1 MSFTWV
7 NMLWLLIIVP
17 ILVFCYII
25 IQRRRQKYALRYAS
39 LSLVKEALGRG
50 PGKRRHIPAI
60 LFLTGVAFMIFALAR
75 PNATVI
81 LPSQQST
88 IILAIDI
95 SGSMRADDFKP
106 SRMEA
111 AKSAARI
118 FVEKQHRNTLIGVI
132 SFSDGAAVVQAPTKD
147 REAIYTAINRL
158 TTQRGTA
165 IGRGII
171 TSLNAILEQPAD
183 KAIAT
188 TDNPSLQTTRESTT
202 QPAVRDIGKSAA
214 IVLLSDGVSNVGP
227 PPLEII
233 DQVSDRG
240 IKVYTVGIGSPEGTV
255 VNFEGLLIRV
265 RLDEDTLKN
274 IAEKTDASYFKADSE
289 TDLQGIY
296 QNLSSQI
303 VLKPEQTELTAG
315 FTGLAVL
322 LLLCAGI
329 ISLLWFNRLP

>member
-1 MSFTWV
+1 MTFTWV
-7 NMLWLLIIVP
+7 NMLWLLFIIPVL
-17 ILVFCYII
+17 IFCYIL

-39 LSLVKEALGRG
+39 LSLVKVALGHG

-60 LFLTGVAFMIFALAR
+60 LFITGVAVMVFALAR
-75 PNATVI
+75 PNATLI

-111 AKSAARI
+111 AKSAARL
-118 FVEKQHRNTLIGVI
+118 FVEKQRRNVLIGVV
-132 SFSDGAAVVQAPTKD
+132 SFSDGAAVIQVPTND
-147 REAIYTAINRL
+147 REAVFSAINRL

-171 TSLNAILEQPAD
+171 TSLNTIFEQPED
-183 KAIAT
+183 KAI
-188 TDNPSLQTTRESTT
+188 STPDGQLEET
-202 QPAVRDIGKSAA
+202 APGSTPQPTAQDLSRSAA

-233 DQVSDRG
+233 DQASNQG
-240 IKVYTVGIGSPEGTV
+240 IKIYTVGIGSPEGSV

-265 RLDEDTLKN
+265 RLDEETLKS
-274 IAEKTDASYFKADSE
+274 IADSTNASYFKADNE
-289 TDLQGIY
+289 TDLQEIY
-296 QNLSSQI
+296 QELSTQF
-303 VLKPEQTELTAG
+303 VLKPEQTELTAE
-315 FTGLAVL
+315 FTGLAIL
-322 LLLCAGI
+322 LLLSAGI
-329 ISLLWFNRLP
+329 ISMLWFNRLP

>member
-1 MSFTWV
+1 
-7 NMLWLLIIVP
+7 MLWFLFIVP
-17 ILVFCYII
+17 VLVFCYVL

-39 LSLVKEALGRG
+39 LSLVKVALGHG

-60 LFLTGVAFMIFALAR
+60 LFITGVAVMVFALAR
-75 PNATVI
+75 PNATLI

-111 AKSAARI
+111 AKSAARL
-118 FVEKQHRNTLIGVI
+118 FVEKQRRNVLIGVV
-132 SFSDGAAVVQAPTKD
+132 SFSDGAALVQAPTND
-147 REAIYTAINRL
+147 REAAFSAINRL

-171 TSLNAILEQPAD
+171 TSLKAIFEQPEDNAASTLD
-183 KAIAT
+183 GPPEEITPGAT
-188 TDNPSLQTTRESTT
+188 QQSAAQDLS
-202 QPAVRDIGKSAA
+202 KSAA

-233 DQVSDRG
+233 DQASDHG
-240 IKVYTVGIGSPEGTV
+240 IKIYTVGIGSPEGSV

-265 RLDEDTLKN
+265 RLDEETLKN
-274 IAEKTDASYFKADSE
+274 IAESTNASYFKADNE
-289 TDLQGIY
+289 ADLQEIY
-296 QNLSSQI
+296 QDLSTQF
-303 VLKPEQTELTAG
+303 VLKPEQTELTAE
-315 FTGLAVL
+315 FTGFAVL
-322 LLLCAGI
+322 LLLSAGI
-329 ISLLWFNRLP
+329 ISMLWFNRLP